1 MIVTTAVTYKSIDEF
16 IAMGIK
22 APRLSWTG
30 HIYSGPLELC
40 KKGRGGLQQ
49 TQNTGNSLATTA
61 NNVANQD
68 QGIQKGYRN
77 SGDSIINSMTSTNG
91 GLSTGLR
98 KQLANEQGQTGQ
110 AYQRVA
116 QAGLRGLSARGMGSA
131 PAGAASSIAN
141 TAGNEAA
148 GAQTGEIGNAYGQQ
162 NQLNL
167 AGANYDQGQQQLY
180 NPLNAVQAGSSA
192 VNAATGAGQAVN
204 KAGSTLGDIGAGIGT
219 LAGAATGLGALG
231 GFSGIGKT
239 LMHGQG

>member
-1 MIVTTAVTYKSIDEF
+1 MLITTSATYNIEDF
-16 IAMGIK
+16 IKNGPQAEPI
-22 APRLSWTG
+22 SWTG
-30 HIYSGPLELC
+30 YFYSGPVAEC

-68 QGIQKGYRN
+68 MGIQKGYRQQ
-77 SGDSIINSMTSTNG
+77 GDALMNSMTNSNG

-98 KQLANEQGQTGQ
+98 KQLANEQGMTGQ

-116 QAGLRGLSARGMGSA
+116 QAGLRGLSARGMGNA

-148 GAQTGEIGNAYGQQ
+148 GAQTGEIGNSFGQQ

-167 AGANYDQGQQQLY
+167 AGANYDQGAQQIY

>member
-1 MIVTTAVTYKSIDEF
+1 MLITTSATYNIEDF
-16 IAMGIK
+16 IKNGLQAEPI
-22 APRLSWTG
+22 SWTG
-30 HIYSGPLELC
+30 YFYSGPVAEC

-49 TQNTGNSLATTA
+49 TQNTGNSLASA
-61 NNVANQD
+61 AQGLVGKD
-68 QGIQKGYRN
+68 EGIQTGYRKQ
-77 SGDSIINSMTSTNG
+77 GDALINSMTDSNG

-98 KQLANEQGQTGQ
+98 KQLANEQGMTGQ

-167 AGANYDQGQQQLY
+167 AGANYDQGAQQLY
-180 NPLNAVQAGSSA
+180 SPLNAINAGSGA
-192 VNAATGAGQAVN
+192 VNAATNAGTSLN